1 MSQLV
6 KLINDLKQSAY
17 VVGGCP
23 TYWRQGINDS
33 LEGYHD
39 VYRMF
44 DCLSPWTVGRYVH
57 RTEVADY
64 YQTLFKEDV
73 AFCEENN
80 ICIAPVAWP
89 GFSEMNLK
97 RTEGSCNVVPRQ
109 AGAFLW
115 EQFRASVN
123 FNPLF
128 VYIAMFDE
136 LDEGTAI
143 FKVSERSVILDR
155 GPVHPDV
162 PNQFYRFLG
171 LDADGVS
178 LPSDWYMRIVG
189 KFTQCF
195 SEMCIAP
202 DKESSLNHLHE
213 IQGID
218 MPERVRLYLKG
229 LIEQQNLEYD
239 RARQEVRECYR
250 KILMRE
256 GDPEGVSY
264 YTQCLLRGVVIS
276 QIEQWMYDSP
286 ERKLLEFRRSRRI
299 VEEQN
304 FARPHEGVLS
314 YVLPR
319 PAVAKCLPGVGL
331 SFSKATKIVIAE
343 SLGGSI
349 ESSEDQLLTVY
360 EAASTG
366 SSLLGGLEICENE
379 APDAKGA
386 IYFLPIQE
394 FEMKKLPASEECY
407 ILKVYNNR
415 CEIHGRSGMS
425 YLYGLVTLLQML
437 LALRGPEEAALKIER
452 MEDNEF
458 LELPALEIYDAP
470 EFTWRGTMLDSSRHF
485 LPVDFV
491 FKHIDAMLL
500 YKLNRLHWHLTDDQ
514 AWRLEIR
521 AFPELVHQA
530 PLYLQPSP
538 DKRGYYTQEEV
549 QSLVR
554 YARCRGILVIPE
566 IELPGHSLAL
576 LTAYPQY
583 CCLEKPLE
591 AVGARWG
598 VHEDVFCI
606 GGMEWISFME
616 KILDEVFDLFPGSFI
631 HVGGDEVPHTRWNH
645 CPKCQRLIK
654 EMKLNGANGLKQ
666 YGMHKLLELIERRG
680 RIPIGW
686 DEILDDFENLWGI
699 RDRMMVQ
706 AWRGRAA
713 VEKSIMHDCL
723 TISSPTE
730 HCYFDYDIS
739 ITDLRSVH
747 CFQPNPLIENL
758 PSEEAC
764 HLYKKFP
771 RYCLDG
777 TRRSVVGA
785 ECAMWT
791 EFTALPMDVE
801 QKLWPRTLAFAEV
814 VWSGGVGHSSCMGGQ
829 RWESFEDFFARAKLH
844 IQGLKNSFVV
854 GSSFPAGWSECG
866 LPPDLNSIVPCIPGA
881 KICSSLDP
889 YKHHHLPFA
898 IDGNPE
904 TYFWSNRGV
913 QEGDEILVTFDRP
926 VTDCIVVVVRTGY
939 FGRDILYHA
948 VLEYMSTE
956 DSCFQPGPSFVHGS
970 ACLIV
975 PNKCP
980 LTAIRVRATGS
991 QEEWLIVSEI
1001 TCETVMW
1008 ERSRW
1013 SSEVAVTSVSSLP
1026 LQEPLRL

>member
-136 LDEGTAI
+136 LGEGTAI

-286 ERKLLEFRRSRRI
+286 ERKLLEFRTSQRI

-304 FARPHEGVLS
+304 DALPHEGVLS
-314 YVLPR
+314 
-319 PAVAKCLPGVGL
+319 
-331 SFSKATKIVIAE
+331 
-343 SLGGSI
+343 
-349 ESSEDQLLTVY
+349 
-360 EAASTG
+360 
-366 SSLLGGLEICENE
+366 
-379 APDAKGA
+379 
-386 IYFLPIQE
+386 
-394 FEMKKLPASEECY
+394 
-407 ILKVYNNR
+407 
-415 CEIHGRSGMS
+415 
-425 YLYGLVTLLQML
+425 
-437 LALRGPEEAALKIER
+437 
-452 MEDNEF
+452 
-458 LELPALEIYDAP
+458 
-470 EFTWRGTMLDSSRHF
+470 
-485 LPVDFV
+485 
-491 FKHIDAMLL
+491 
-500 YKLNRLHWHLTDDQ
+500 
-514 AWRLEIR
+514 
-521 AFPELVHQA
+521 
-530 PLYLQPSP
+530 
-538 DKRGYYTQEEV
+538 
-549 QSLVR
+549 
-554 YARCRGILVIPE
+554 
-566 IELPGHSLAL
+566 
-576 LTAYPQY
+576 
-583 CCLEKPLE
+583 
-591 AVGARWG
+591 
-598 VHEDVFCI
+598 
-606 GGMEWISFME
+606 
-616 KILDEVFDLFPGSFI
+616 
-631 HVGGDEVPHTRWNH
+631 
-645 CPKCQRLIK
+645 
-654 EMKLNGANGLKQ
+654 
-666 YGMHKLLELIERRG
+666 
-680 RIPIGW
+680 
-686 DEILDDFENLWGI
+686 
-699 RDRMMVQ
+699 
-706 AWRGRAA
+706 
-713 VEKSIMHDCL
+713 
-723 TISSPTE
+723 
-730 HCYFDYDIS
+730 
-739 ITDLRSVH
+739 
-747 CFQPNPLIENL
+747 
-758 PSEEAC
+758 
-764 HLYKKFP
+764 
-771 RYCLDG
+771 
-777 TRRSVVGA
+777 
-785 ECAMWT
+785 
-791 EFTALPMDVE
+791 
-801 QKLWPRTLAFAEV
+801 
-814 VWSGGVGHSSCMGGQ
+814 
-829 RWESFEDFFARAKLH
+829 
-844 IQGLKNSFVV
+844 
-854 GSSFPAGWSECG
+854 
-866 LPPDLNSIVPCIPGA
+866 
-881 KICSSLDP
+881 
-889 YKHHHLPFA
+889 
-898 IDGNPE
+898 
-904 TYFWSNRGV
+904 
-913 QEGDEILVTFDRP
+913 
-926 VTDCIVVVVRTGY
+926 
-939 FGRDILYHA
+939 
-948 VLEYMSTE
+948 
-956 DSCFQPGPSFVHGS
+956 
-970 ACLIV
+970 
-975 PNKCP
+975 
-980 LTAIRVRATGS
+980 
-991 QEEWLIVSEI
+991 
-1001 TCETVMW
+1001 
-1008 ERSRW
+1008 
-1013 SSEVAVTSVSSLP
+1013 
-1026 LQEPLRL
+1026 